1 MKWTVLWPRLAL
13 PLRFRLV
20 VLGSGAVAAAWV
32 VAPALLRRVTF
43 FQVRQVELVG
53 VRYLPPEAVLAALR
67 LPARASVFDDTR
79 RLTDRVQGVAGV
91 ADARVL
97 RRLPSALKVVVRE
110 VEPVAFVAGP
120 RGLMV
125 VDASGRALPFDPSR
139 GELDLPIAAST
150 DSGVLAVLAL
160 IQSVDAAFFQDV
172 TAARRVG
179 RGDVALEW
187 GNRRVLL
194 RRDAGP
200 EVIQALVLVAQDLA
214 ARGRPYR
221 ELDARYAGQ
230 VVVRRKVSGA

>member
-1 MKWTVLWPRLAL
+1 
-13 PLRFRLV
+13 
-20 VLGSGAVAAAWV
+20 
-32 VAPALLRRVTF
+32 
-43 FQVRQVELVG
+43 
-53 VRYLPPEAVLAALR
+53 
-67 LPARASVFDDTR
+67 
-79 RLTDRVQGVAGV
+79 
-91 ADARVL
+91 
-97 RRLPSALKVVVRE
+97 RE
-110 VEPVAFVAGP
+110 VEPVAFVPGP

-230 VVVRRKVSGA
+230 VVV